1 MAGAKVLLDR
11 RVAMAI
17 AMVMVLCIAAGAA
30 PVWAARITLPI
41 IGSNPTRSLDDPD
54 LINLDQPDGYSISF
68 AGSAPVGFTGAVGQV
83 LDIAV
88 TFSIDQSGAPE
99 SPLGALLVISSI
111 RAAGSLVCSTEGG
124 SSMPPRAPFGFVEG
138 SLTGVDDVLFVSD
151 PLGPGTL
158 CDEEGV
164 EFLAVEFVGQ
174 PDARQFEFQL
184 QVTEPLALPGDLQF
198 QIVNDAFAIVP
209 EPSTLLLV
217 ALGMAGLSRAH
228 RAARHGS

>member
-1 MAGAKVLLDR
+1 MLDR
-11 RVAMAI
+11 RVAMAM
-17 AMVMVLCIAAGAA
+17 AMAMLLCIAAGAA
-30 PVWAARITLPI
+30 PVWAATIGMPI

-54 LINLDQPDGYSISF
+54 LINLDQPDGYNISF
-68 AGSAPVGFTGAVGQV
+68 AGSTPVGFTGAVGQV